1 MKRTKGEWL
10 FLALCILLGLAGM
23 TWFGVAIWDK
33 SALHWNMHQPA
44 YLKGVAE
51 LTVVFILLFLSLAL
65 PRRRMTSAVLTGL
78 IAAASLFAH
87 GFLWAFLAGCLY
99 AGMICMTGRLLCR
112 LLVRKDA
119 ASTPV
124 CILLGI
130 AGILILVAVCSVFKI
145 GTPRTLRRV
154 YAVVFLLELA
164 FHTKPLLT
172 LLRTQGRE
180 SLRRGERLKPFTALL
195 LTGIFTAFLLQCCRA
210 NLGLDYDSMWYG
222 LRSSAVLAP
231 YTGIY
236 DTAVP
241 VSCVYVYPKGIETL
255 ALAFNFPHTYSFVLA
270 VNLMAAALLLY
281 VVYKTARQLCGRDWS
296 LFAVLGCAVTAG
308 IMNMAVTA
316 KSDIATLLLQ
326 MLAVYFAVQALREKR
341 SASVWMALGAL
352 VLSLCFKPSSMIFS
366 LLLLLIMLV
375 CFLCSRVRIRAQ
387 GIGTLLPPV
396 LALGFLIARTYLL
409 TGYFNTSFALG
420 LQEALGCAAKYPH
433 AGGQSTAMNGLGK
446 LLTTSLF
453 GERLKRLLC
462 FFLAPTTEELDHV
475 IIAWPGLLFAAVWLF
490 VVIRVFSHP
499 KQTVARMRENH
510 AYAFSLS
517 ALALIS
523 LASMGSIMLLPKPDG
538 NYFMLMYAMT
548 MLHGA
553 VELSTLKNPR
563 TANACFL
570 GSVPLIAC
578 GFALCLASSWAW
590 STGLTPIDLSAKG
603 AYDHT
608 VARQQT
614 AASMEVDELCAVL
627 DARETR
633 PRVLIVDGEVRLL
646 IGTDA
651 VTDNWRDV
659 TDWSNNELI
668 HSPEDLLHY
677 LTASGMDYLLVTAG
691 YLGSENIRSLLRP
704 MAEAGQLQIAAEQNG
719 SYLLR
724 FVPEGAAPDAAL
736 LAAFSGI
743 Q

>member
-1 MKRTKGEWL
+1 MKRTQKERL
-10 FLALCILLGLAGM
+10 FLAVCILLGLAGM
-23 TWFGVAIWDK
+23 AWFAKVMLLDSQLKRVMLQLPYMEGV
-33 SALHWNMHQPA
+33 
-44 YLKGVAE
+44 VE
-51 LTVVFILLFLSLAL
+51 LTGIFVLLFGSLAL
-65 PRRRMTSAVLTGL
+65 PRRRIVSAVLTAG
-78 IAAASLFAH
+78 IAAAALFAH

-119 ASTPV
+119 ASAPV

-164 FHTKPLLT
+164 LHTKPLLA

-180 SLRRGERLKPFTALL
+180 LLRRGERLKPFTALL

-316 KSDIATLLLQ
+316 KSDIATLLFQ

-341 SASVWMALGAL
+341 SASVWLALGAL

-396 LALGFLIARTYLL
+396 LALGFLTVRTYLL

-433 AGGQSTAMNGLGK
+433 AGGQSTAMNGLGE

-553 VELSTLKNPR
+553 VELSTLKKPR
-563 TANACFL
+563 TANACFAGML
-570 GSVPLIAC
+570 PLIAC
-578 GFALCLASSWAW
+578 SFALCLASSWAW
-590 STGLTPIDLSAKG
+590 SIGLTQIDLPSMG
-603 AYDHT
+603 FYDHT
-608 VARQQT
+608 AAQQR
-614 AASMEVDELCAVL
+614 AAEEKEL
-627 DARETR
+627 DALFARLDAAETK
-633 PRVLIVDGEVRLL
+633 PRTLIVDDDVNLFL
-646 IGTDA
+646 ATDSVA
-651 VTDNWRDV
+651 DNWRDI
-659 TDWSNNELI
+659 TEWSGNALI
-668 HSPEDLLHY
+668 SSADDLARY
-677 LTASGMDYLLVTAG
+677 LTATGTEYLLVTRDYAAR
-691 YLGSENIRSLLRP
+691 EEIRYCLRP
-704 MAEAGQLQIAAEQNG
+704 LIEQGLLQECAEQSG
-719 SYLLR
+719 SYLLQ
-724 FVPEGAAPDAAL
+724 FTPEGAAPDAAL
-736 LAAFSGI
+736 LTAFAD
-743 Q
+743 